1 MHKLAQGL
9 CTFVV
14 VMPCKLIM
22 RNVFITLQ
30 KLLSDLQHVF
40 TDPVHLKTAR
50 IDCQV
55 NVPSMLA
62 EDLWRPILQL
72 EAASTSYPLSG
83 AVAELEEPL
92 LVPTQLDNFLL
103 ELPRPLGEEVEP
115 LPLPRDD
122 ELELL
127 RVCKNKKH
135 ALTPSRGDNM

>member
-1 MHKLAQGL
+1 
-9 CTFVV
+9 
-14 VMPCKLIM
+14 
-22 RNVFITLQ
+22 
-30 KLLSDLQHVF
+30 
-40 TDPVHLKTAR
+40 
-50 IDCQV
+50 
-55 NVPSMLA
+55 MLT

-72 EAASTSYPLSG
+72 EAAFTSYPLSG

-103 ELPRPLGEEVEP
+103 ELEEQLPRPLGEEVEP

-135 ALTPSRGDNM
+135 ALTQSRGDDDNM

>member
-1 MHKLAQGL
+1 
-9 CTFVV
+9 
-14 VMPCKLIM
+14 
-22 RNVFITLQ
+22 
-30 KLLSDLQHVF
+30 
-40 TDPVHLKTAR
+40 
-50 IDCQV
+50 
-55 NVPSMLA
+55 MLA

-103 ELPRPLGEEVEP
+103 ELEEQLPRPLGEEVEP

-135 ALTPSRGDNM
+135 ALTPSRGDNMWGKKKLGTKGPSIVQSPTLA